1 MLTYN
6 VQANDTIN
14 SNPTL
19 ELKNKREKGIDSQ
32 TVYMPES
39 EMQKIRHFFTK
50 WEKEVGEKEARQEGF
65 KILSKSTAIQIGT
78 NKILY
83 PDDGKV
89 YLSDQSPRTI
99 GQHGG
104 NWLDCRTEY
113 IAPFASGSGEAWGW
127 IGEYIQISGS
137 GSRNCNIVF
146 SGRYKGQLEAV
157 EFNNIPIDTSAYAS
171 LYLQIYDVTNG
182 NFSKVA
188 ETKVFERGIT
198 FTVVPNDVQG
208 IIGTSQSLNC
218 RLYAGKTYLV
228 RAKLST
234 KAEASMHVL
243 NTDKKLWGR
252 SDFADAPMT
261 SYGEGLDI
269 SHIKIIWN

>member
-39 EMQKIRHFFTK
+39 EMQKIRYFFTK

-78 NKILY
+78 NKTLY

-99 GQHGG
+99 GQ
-104 NWLDCRTEY
+104 C
-113 IAPFASGSGEAWGW
+113 
-127 IGEYIQISGS
+127 
-137 GSRNCNIVF
+137 
-146 SGRYKGQLEAV
+146 
-157 EFNNIPIDTSAYAS
+157 
-171 LYLQIYDVTNG
+171 
-182 NFSKVA
+182 
-188 ETKVFERGIT
+188 
-198 FTVVPNDVQG
+198 
-208 IIGTSQSLNC
+208 
-218 RLYAGKTYLV
+218 
-228 RAKLST
+228 
-234 KAEASMHVL
+234 
-243 NTDKKLWGR
+243 

-261 SYGEGLDI
+261 SYDEGLDI